1 MSRAIRTGVTMT
13 GVNEHP
19 YECCFQSKSP
29 LRSGHLQRN
38 PIRRMS
44 VCCEWSPASKKC
56 HPHNTEAYQLRPH
69 TGSLAPH
76 AMDTSQHGPQDWLG
90 DDGDSQPCED
100 YWWLKL
106 PAKFLFY
113 GRNMKQWQIRTTAQW
128 PSCQWDN
135 EGKAHIFLSPEEVA
149 CQLWTAALHN
159 VFTWQ
164 QRANM
169 KLLLWQDL
177 IVLCWWHDGEER
189 YPGVLILWW
198 LLGETNMMIYANI

>member
-1 MSRAIRTGVTMT
+1 M
-13 GVNEHP
+13 
-19 YECCFQSKSP
+19 
-29 LRSGHLQRN
+29 
-38 PIRRMS
+38 
-44 VCCEWSPASKKC
+44 
-56 HPHNTEAYQLRPH
+56 EAYQLRPH

-177 IVLCWWHDGEER
+177 IVLCWWHDGEEVSWGPNPLMAAGR
-189 YPGVLILWW
+189 DQHDDICQHLALEGCISCS
-198 LLGETNMMIYANI
+198 